1 MRTSVVIVAAGMGR
15 RMNAETTKQLIHIG
29 GKPILWHTLKGFQEM
44 AFIDEIV
51 LVVKEDE
58 RIFIETELCGE
69 FPKIAQVVS
78 GGKERSD
85 SVRKGLAA
93 VGSSEVVLIHDGARP
108 FVTAG
113 AVKRLLDGMRNHE
126 AAILA
131 LPVKDTIK
139 EVDKEGRVVRT
150 FDRSKL
156 WAVQTPQ
163 AFKRDI
169 IEEAYNKYDQITSM
183 IYDDAM
189 LVETAVMKSVI
200 VVEGDDSNIKITTPF
215 DLVVGEAIYRSR

>member
-1 MRTSVVIVAAGMGR
+1 MKTSVVIVAAGMGR
-15 RMNAETTKQLIHIG
+15 RMNADTTKQLIHIG
-29 GKPILWHTLKGFQEM
+29 GKPILWHTLNGFQEM
-44 AFIDEIV
+44 PFVDEII

-58 RIFIETELCGE
+58 KTYIVETLCKD
-69 FPKIAQVVS
+69 FSKVTHVVA

-85 SVRKGLAA
+85 SVKKGLAA
-93 VGSSEVVLIHDGARP
+93 VGDSQIVMIHDGARP
-108 FVTAG
+108 FVTSG
-113 AVKRLLDGMRNHE
+113 AVKRLLDAVSIKD

-139 EVDKEGRVVRT
+139 EVDKEGKVVRT

-163 AFKRDI
+163 AFKRGI
-169 IEEAYNKYDQITSM
+169 IEEAYDKYEQVTSM

-189 LVETAVMKSVI
+189 LVETAVMKSVA
-200 VVEGDDSNIKITTPF
+200 VVQGDDTNIKITTPF
-215 DLVVGEAIYRSR
+215 DLVIGEAIYRSR